1 MGSASMAALLA
12 AGCGSGATLV
22 DVDDPVLR
30 PADPPAL
37 SKDAVE
43 DNRLLLFNWEP
54 KQFGKLLGRV
64 VLDARANLVSQ
75 APGAKHITN
84 TDSGHYIHQEQPQ
97 LVIDSVREV
106 LDAVEQ
112 QSPSSLTDTGGVPPL
127 GFLLA
132 SALLL
137 GTSLLV
143 ARWVVSVR

>member
-30 PADPPAL
+30 PADPPAP

-54 KQFGKLLGRV
+54 KEFGKLLGRV

-75 APGAKHITN
+75 APNTSRTRTAAIT
-84 TDSGHYIHQEQPQ
+84 YIKSN
-97 LVIDSVREV
+97 L
-106 LDAVEQ
+106 
-112 QSPSSLTDTGGVPPL
+112 SL
-127 GFLLA
+127 
-132 SALLL
+132 
-137 GTSLLV
+137 
-143 ARWVVSVR
+143 